1 MGVKLMR
8 LLFLAGAVGLVCV
21 PAVSAAPRPKDKT
34 PTEKELKAFAAKV
47 AATLIKKDID
57 GFLSM
62 CEVPFHQPGGYFS
75 KDKKDL
81 RRWITKALGNGRY
94 RNEVREV
101 KRVETFKKAKARFSA
116 SEVGWISRVLSD
128 GDFVVDV
135 EMELLGQ
142 RKEENSL
149 LITVKSGKP
158 RLVGWEVRR

>member
-21 PAVSAAPRPKDKT
+21 PAVSAAPKPKDKT

-75 KDKKDL
+75 KDKEDL
-81 RRWITKALGNGRY
+81 KRWITKALGNGRL
-94 RNEVREV
+94 REDV
-101 KRVETFKKAKARFSA
+101 HDIKRVETFKAAKARFSA
-116 SEVGWISRVLSD
+116 SEAGWISQVLTD
-128 GDFVVDV
+128 NDFVVCLD
-135 EMELLGQ
+135 MEQVGE
-142 RKEENSL
+142 RKHEKQL
-149 LITVKSGKP
+149 LIRVKGGKP
-158 RLVGWEVRR
+158 QLVGFEVRR